1 MVQERQR
8 YNVLVIGQTP
18 KIMRLVNIL
27 KKDMAVFHV
36 PAWEKVADI
45 LQHDLALIV
54 ADQHA
59 LDLSPKTPAEMLAA
73 FPEILWIFLFEA
85 HKKPV
90 PDLTKH
96 KNLYHALVSSWNPGE
111 IANLVHRALEYSHLR
126 ATQQQLQNELAQFKA
141 QVLPEQ
147 AHPTLNGSASSDSQW
162 DAIYREFQSTLGKIV
177 FSEKMITLG
186 KMVAGIAH
194 EINTPS
200 GAINAAIV
208 NMTHHLKLLLN
219 SLYELETRGVT
230 RDHARQMMQI
240 VAKMLDMLDTPQRIS
255 PGEIRIEQRK
265 ISDLLQQRD
274 LEDPRKIA
282 KDIAR
287 MGLGENTEEILTLAQ
302 IYTLESVLQ
311 LFIHCSRV
319 ISSARDIQLSIDV
332 LTRIIQALKSYSYP
346 EQEKPEFADIH
357 ESIAIALILL
367 NNKLKHQIHVEYQPT
382 DLPSIWCYPSELSH
396 VWINIIHN
404 AIQAIEGEGQIL
416 IETFATPEYIGVKI
430 SDNGQGIPPEIQSKI
445 FEASF
450 TTKPRGEGT
459 GLGLY
464 IAQQIIKKHQGTI
477 TMTSAAGQT
486 TFEVHLPRHLS
497 PN

>member
-8 YNVLVIGQTP
+8 DNVLIIGQTP
-18 KIMRLVNIL
+18 KVVRLVNIL
-27 KKDMAVFHV
+27 KKDMAVFHTSV
-36 PAWEKVADI
+36 WERAEKI
-45 LQHDLALIV
+45 LQQDLTLIV
-54 ADQHA
+54 AEQQA
-59 LDLSPKTPAEMLAA
+59 LDLASKALPEVLTA
-73 FPEILWIFLFEA
+73 FPEILWIVLSEA
-85 HKKPV
+85 RQEPV
-90 PDLTKH
+90 SELAKYE
-96 KNLYHALVSSWNPGE
+96 NVYLVLSSPWSPAE
-111 IANLVHRALEYSHLR
+111 IANIARRALEYAR
-126 ATQQQLQNELAQFKA
+126 FRTNQQQLQNELAQFKA
-141 QVLPEQ
+141 QALPEQ
-147 AHPTLNGSASSDSQW
+147 AHPTLDDSASSDSRW
-162 DAIYREFQSTLGKIV
+162 DAIYHEFQNTLGKIV

-208 NMTHHLKLLLN
+208 NMTHHLKLLLD
-219 SLYELETRGVT
+219 SLYELDTRGVT
-230 RDHARQMMQI
+230 REHARQMVQI
-240 VAKMLDMLDTPQRIS
+240 VAKMLEMLDTSQRRS
-255 PGEIRIEQRK
+255 PGEIRTEQRK
-265 ISDLLQQRD
+265 ISDLLQERD

-287 MGLGENTEEILTLAQ
+287 MGLGENTEEILSLAQ
-302 IYTLESVLQ
+302 TYTLDSVLQ

-319 ISSARDIQLSIDV
+319 INSARDIQLSIDV
-332 LTRIIQALKSYSYP
+332 LTRIIQAVKSYSYP

-357 ESIAIALILL
+357 ESITTALILL
-367 NNKLKHQIHVEYQPT
+367 NNKLKHQIHVEYQPG
-382 DLPSIWCYPSELSH
+382 DLPSIWCYPGELSH

-416 IETFATPEYIGVKI
+416 IETFAAPEYIGVKI
-430 SDNGQGIPPEIQSKI
+430 TDNGQGIPPEIQSKI

-477 TMTSAAGQT
+477 TMTSTVGQT
-486 TFEVHLPRHLS
+486 TFEVHLPRPLS
-497 PN
+497 PG